1 MAITFISFW
10 GLTVITMFFLKY
22 YDRLTTRAAVHPSL
36 PASMVSQID
45 PEPVAC
51 CKQNGAECGGI
62 TIAAMVTWWHRHTS
76 SYSIWLDD
84 YEIGCFSESCSSK
97 QLDLHGLIRFLE
109 CYWCPKY
116 QNIPCWGID
125 TCSHDP
131 LNFLHSNSIL
141 PGSTTMTCLQ
151 KSSSLQ
157 PIATPPLTV
166 SIFFHRWSDF
176 HSLKSTHWDR
186 SIWLKDRMC
195 SNHRAVWGAGAL
207 PLCKGP
213 ERFDFLSSSVFPN
226 ALESQ
231 ACQD

>member
-1 MAITFISFW
+1 MAITFLSFL
-10 GLTVITMFFLKY
+10 GLTVITMFFH
-22 YDRLTTRAAVHPSL
+22 DRLTTRAAVHPSL
-36 PASMVSQID
+36 PASMVNQID

-157 PIATPPLTV
+157 PISTPPLLWLFPSF
-166 SIFFHRWSDF
+166 SIAEAISFTEINPLRSFHLAEGPNV
-176 HSLKSTHWDR
+176 LK
-186 SIWLKDRMC
+186 
-195 SNHRAVWGAGAL
+195 
-207 PLCKGP
+207 P
-213 ERFDFLSSSVFPN
+213 SSSVRRRR
-226 ALESQ
+226 ASTL
-231 ACQD
+231 

>member
-1 MAITFISFW
+1 MAITFLSFL
-10 GLTVITMFFLKY
+10 GLTVITMFFH
-22 YDRLTTRAAVHPSL
+22 DRLTTRAAVHPSL

-84 YEIGCFSESCSSK
+84 YEIGRFSESCSSK

-157 PIATPPLTV
+157 PISTPPLLWLFPSF
-166 SIFFHRWSDF
+166 SIAEAISFTEINPLRSFHLAEGPNV
-176 HSLKSTHWDR
+176 LK
-186 SIWLKDRMC
+186 
-195 SNHRAVWGAGAL
+195 
-207 PLCKGP
+207 P
-213 ERFDFLSSSVFPN
+213 SSSVRRRR
-226 ALESQ
+226 ASTL
-231 ACQD
+231 

>member
-36 PASMVSQID
+36 PASMVNQID

-157 PIATPPLTV
+157 PISTPPLLWLFPSF
-166 SIFFHRWSDF
+166 SIAEAISFTEINPLRSFHLAEGPNV
-176 HSLKSTHWDR
+176 LK
-186 SIWLKDRMC
+186 
-195 SNHRAVWGAGAL
+195 
-207 PLCKGP
+207 P
-213 ERFDFLSSSVFPN
+213 SSSVRRRR
-226 ALESQ
+226 ASTL
-231 ACQD
+231 